1 MIGVDIGGSHIKLV
15 RLEEGVVTEKRR
27 IERLE
32 DHWLEQTVHLV
43 NSFEAVGAMGVGLA
57 GLVDH
62 RVGRLIWAPHIPAV
76 DVEVASELSRML
88 GRAVVVDND
97 ANCAALAESRLG
109 PGAGV
114 GSVLVV
120 MVGTG
125 IGMGLVLGGQI
136 YRGRALAGEAGHMT
150 IDPGGIECPCG
161 RKGCWETLVSGWR
174 LEQLWDL
181 GPRGAT
187 VSAIASAARS
197 GDGRAQA
204 LLAEAGRWLGRGLA
218 NLIAVLDPDLV
229 VVGGGV
235 IEGAGEDILAPA
247 RSEIG
252 YALEGSDH
260 RETTPVV
267 PGRFGMW
274 SGAVGAALL
283 PTATDAG
290 GLS

>member
-1 MIGVDIGGSHIKLV
+1 MIGVDIGGSHIKVV
-15 RLEEGVVTEKRR
+15 RLEEGAVTERR
-27 IERLE
+27 RVERLE
-32 DHWLEQTVHLV
+32 DIWLQQTADLV
-43 NSFEAVGAMGVGLA
+43 NSFQPIGAIGVGLA

-62 RVGRLIWAPHIPAV
+62 RAGRLIWAPHISAV
-76 DVEVASELSRML
+76 DVEVASELRRML
-88 GRAVVVDND
+88 GRPVVVDND
-97 ANCAALAESRLG
+97 ANCAALCESRLG
-109 PGAGV
+109 PGDGV
-114 GSVLVV
+114 NSVLVV

-150 IDPGGIECPCG
+150 MDPGGIECACG

-174 LEQLWDL
+174 LEQQWDF
-181 GPRGAT
+181 GTPSA
-187 VSAIASAARS
+187 SAISAAARS
-197 GDGRAQA
+197 GDRRAHT

-218 NLIAVLDPDLV
+218 NLIALLDPDLV
-229 VVGGGV
+229 VVSGGV

-274 SGAVGAALL
+274 SGAVGGALL
-283 PTATDAG
+283 PTATNGAD
-290 GLS
+290 LS

>member
-15 RLEEGVVTEKRR
+15 RLDAGAVTEKRR

-32 DHWLEQTVHLV
+32 DNWLDQTVELV
-43 NSFEAVGAMGVGLA
+43 NSFEPAGAIGVGLA

-76 DVEVASELSRML
+76 DVDVASELSRML
-88 GRAVVVDND
+88 GRAVLVDND

-120 MVGTG
+120 MIGTG

-150 IDPGGIECPCG
+150 IDPAGIACPCG

-174 LEQLWDL
+174 LRQQWDS
-181 GPRGAT
+181 GSPGAT
-187 VSAIASAARS
+187 ASAMADAARS
-197 GDGRAQA
+197 GDGRAHA

-252 YALEGSDH
+252 YVLEGSDH

-290 GLS
+290 DLS